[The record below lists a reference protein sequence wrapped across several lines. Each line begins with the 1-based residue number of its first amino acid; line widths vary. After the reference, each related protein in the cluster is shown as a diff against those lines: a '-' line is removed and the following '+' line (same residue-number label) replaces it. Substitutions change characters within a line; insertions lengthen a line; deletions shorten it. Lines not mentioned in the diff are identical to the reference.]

1 MKYKSLTNGPP
12 VCMPCWGEE
21 VECQDQGEAEQDGNC
36 RKERR
41 DEEHHDG
48 GPYQTNKAG
57 VPGKVLEG
65 WPENKNNFD

>member
-1 MKYKSLTNGPP
+1 
-12 VCMPCWGEE
+12 MPCWGEE

-57 VPGKVLEG
+57 VPGKVLKG
-65 WPENKNNFD
+65 WPEKK